1 MDFLIIFME
10 GIISFISPCMLP
22 MLPIYISYFAGD
34 ADKKQKVLVRS
45 LAFVL
50 GFTVIF
56 SLMGLLAGGAGSLL
70 SRYRVYLNIVCGLI
84 VIFFG
89 LGYLDIIHLN
99 FFKGINNVKRVSS
112 VAGAFVF
119 GMIYSVSLTP
129 CVGAFLGSALS
140 MAGASGTALKGFFLL
155 LTYSLGL
162 GVPFVIS
169 AVLIEQLGGA
179 FKFIKKNYRVIN
191 IICGVFLI
199 VVGASMMLGL
209 LDRLLALF
217 S

>member
-1 MDFLIIFME
+1 
-10 GIISFISPCMLP
+10 MLP

-50 GFTVIF
+50 GFTVVF

>member
-169 AVLIEQLGGA
+169 AVLIEQLCGA

>member
-50 GFTVIF
+50 GFTVVF

-169 AVLIEQLGGA
+169 AVLIEQLSGA
-179 FKFIKKNYRVIN
+179 FKFVKSHYRVIN
-191 IICGVFLI
+191 IACGVFLI
-199 VVGASMMLGL
+199 AVGVLMMLGL
-209 LDRLLALF
+209 LDKLLMIFA
-217 S
+217 

>member
-1 MDFLIIFME
+1 MDFLIIFLE

>member
-50 GFTVIF
+50 GFTVVF